1 MTKRFVSIGE
11 CMVEMAATGDG
22 TFRQGFAG
30 DTFNTAYYARRVLA
44 GDWTV
49 SYFTAV
55 GDDALS
61 SRMLD
66 FMQGHG
72 VDTSQVV
79 RIRGRSPGLYLITLE
94 HGERS
99 FSYWRDTSAARA
111 LADDESRLTAAVE
124 GADAIYFS
132 GITLAILS
140 PEARTRLLDVLS
152 RAKARGAVVA
162 FDSNIR
168 HRLWPSQD
176 DLREAIHAAARVS
189 TLALPT
195 VPDELDV
202 FGDVDQDEVARRY
215 AKDGVPEVVVRA
227 GSGPALVVWPDG
239 KAFIFP
245 DARVIPV
252 DTTGAGDSFNG
263 SYMAA
268 RLLGDE
274 PGEAARKAHATAAR
288 VIQSYGALVEV

>member
-79 RIRGRSPGLYLITLE
+79 RIRGRSLSLV
-94 HGERS
+94 
-99 FSYWRDTSAARA
+99 AAPSTNAWAMTTQRISSPTCLRA
-111 LADDESRLTAAVE
+111 LA
-124 GADAIYFS
+124 I
-132 GITLAILS
+132 
-140 PEARTRLLDVLS
+140 
-152 RAKARGAVVA
+152 
-162 FDSNIR
+162 
-168 HRLWPSQD
+168 
-176 DLREAIHAAARVS
+176 
-189 TLALPT
+189 
-195 VPDELDV
+195 
-202 FGDVDQDEVARRY
+202 
-215 AKDGVPEVVVRA
+215 
-227 GSGPALVVWPDG
+227 
-239 KAFIFP
+239 
-245 DARVIPV
+245 
-252 DTTGAGDSFNG
+252 
-263 SYMAA
+263 
-268 RLLGDE
+268 
-274 PGEAARKAHATAAR
+274 
-288 VIQSYGALVEV
+288 